1 MNINA
6 LRGLISQPPY
16 DTMSDGDLVV
26 ALNSP
31 TERIQGPVTKGRLIM
46 WAGINGGFTAMQQA
60 CDFIS
65 ADQATQLAVRNAG
78 LAASAM
84 FNGGDVSEFDTGA
97 PENFAMLSLFV
108 AVGLLTQA
116 AVDALLELGAKM
128 QTPGEVAGVGGFVNF
143 GDIAEARA
151 G

>member
-1 MNINA
+1 
-6 LRGLISQPPY
+6 
-16 DTMSDGDLVV
+16 MSDGDLVV
-26 ALNSP
+26 ALNAQ
-31 TERIQGPVTKGRLIM
+31 TQKIQGPVKKGRLIM
-46 WAGINGGFTAMQQA
+46 WAGTNGGFTAMQYA

-65 ADQATQLAVRNAG
+65 SDQATQLAVRNAG

-97 PENFAMLSLFV
+97 PDNVAMLDLFV
-108 AVGLLTQA
+108 AVGLLTRA
-116 AVDALLELGAKM
+116 AVDALLELGAQMK
-128 QTPGEVAGVGGFVNF
+128 TPADAAGVGGFVNF